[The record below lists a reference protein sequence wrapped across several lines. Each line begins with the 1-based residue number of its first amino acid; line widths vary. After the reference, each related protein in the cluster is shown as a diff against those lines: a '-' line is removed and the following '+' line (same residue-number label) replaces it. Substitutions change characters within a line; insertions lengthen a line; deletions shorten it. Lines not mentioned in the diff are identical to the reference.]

1 MKKVLLSFLNIF
13 KSIFS
18 AIFNGIVGLFKLI
31 LSLIKTI
38 YRGIVGLFKLILSL
52 ITAIYRGVV
61 GFFKL
66 IFNGIAS
73 LYRAFITFFKPKYS
87 VIVSM
92 YHVIPGRPVQRY
104 DHKHEFGK
112 GEIDAARKFYN
123 QVIKKHSETGFPN
136 TEILLVKGKKS
147 FLHSKQFGPV
157 TMVKSMN
164 VA

>member
-1 MKKVLLSFLNIF
+1 MKKVLLSFVNFF

-18 AIFNGIVGLFKLI
+18 AIFSVFAFIFNGLVSLVKLI
-31 LSLIKTI
+31 FSLFVAI
-38 YRGIVGLFKLILSL
+38 YRGIVG
-52 ITAIYRGVV
+52 
-61 GFFKL
+61 FFKL
-66 IFNGIAS
+66 IYNGIAS
-73 LYRAFITFFKPKYS
+73 MYRAFITFFKPKYS

-92 YHVIPGRPVQRY
+92 YHVIPGRPVQRFE
-104 DHKHEFGK
+104 HKHEFGK

-136 TEILLVKGKKS
+136 TEIILVKGKKS
-147 FLHSKQFGPV
+147 FLHTKHFGPV